1 MAYTLTLLGTD
12 TTFTPKPDTGYK
24 YGETLSYVSTL
35 VDRQG
40 EQVQLSDDI
49 PKYRNSNI
57 AVVDGPDTMGK
68 AVGDRI
74 ARGVASILEAIS
86 RGETDISIMAHS
98 RGAVEAILVAHELE
112 RIQKNFKQG
121 KNSADLINSEC
132 GLTKTAM
139 EAQRSTYDSLNLE
152 GIAKN
157 INNVKLSIFNI
168 DPVPG
173 GDFLGAPVGW
183 KDERFFRVPK
193 IVKEYEQCVY
203 ENERTRCFKA
213 IVPKCDSSDTKFNL
227 FSLPGHHGT
236 GSGNLK
242 DQQQQ
247 AVPGGETTTEHAQQ
261 LMIIK
266 LIDFLN
272 RNGVAIKPGQ
282 NSDEV
287 EVNNPSFDDLIRPL
301 FHVDGKIKKE
311 KLKEKY
317 LTLYQDIIKNK
328 AAYEHFNKTSYPVL
342 GQEQSIQKWFGKY
355 RDDRII
361 LHKVYEDAFLS
372 DVLPHLPGGHF
383 VNYDHARLTIN
394 KELALEDGLPLNEV
408 IDKAVERLNKLIR
421 HSSQVTKDDAE
432 PQSLSESYINDI
444 YATAIQSEE
453 GFNILVNSLEGLIGE
468 VGHVYSHDK
477 HKSMSEDE
485 RNALF
490 NSVKSAI
497 DSFKGYDLHLM
508 SELPQS
514 TEQYKNSYLFIKKGD
529 TRELYYIKPDGK
541 DEKVEINDFNLFE
554 ETINAIKN
562 KDETKLHLSE
572 KQIKEIVTSNGG
584 HTPFKSDDLKDTV
597 RKKIDTTIN
606 EILEGKITRLNDDA
620 KILSDKLGENLS
632 EEVNSEFDKLLR
644 PLRLK
649 DVNNDRINEFDGFKN
664 QLISLLESKPPQI
677 KESRE
682 LLEEKLKSFE
692 KTDPPDEVNELMTSF
707 YGELLE
713 VIPNYDVKKLMEDA
727 NQLYDELDSLK
738 ESFSSFKELNDSLD
752 YDQWQTKL
760 EEKQRQLI
768 DKTARYIQKNNLNLE
783 KDIAPL
789 FKDNNSALYEQIKL
803 VASNYGLENPD
814 FVKLKRQN
822 SELSCKIEEQI
833 EKIKELQQIK
843 DSHDAD
849 KIKLEELNQAKE
861 REVEEIRHQIVS
873 LKADIQSQTRQKN
886 DLEKQIK
893 ELNSEISWLSTDKQ
907 QLTREREFQD
917 KRNNNLNELVN
928 RLNTDEEQ
936 ECTAVVRTL
945 KKLTA
950 DHLNYLELTA
960 KKGNTQNDTIKEQ
973 IEITKNLQGILCN
986 TKEYPLPSERIK
998 AFTNQLNKDNKKLSA
1013 QHDPDPAWKRFAKSC
1028 LITIGVICSGIIP
1041 GILAL
1046 VAYNQFKDKSSPQSF
1061 TDKYKNELSK
1071 IKQQSDISK
1080 HQTED
1085 ETQNLTTTGLA
1096 R

>member
-12 TTFTPKPDTGYK
+12 TTFTPKPDTGYEH
-24 YGETLSYVSTL
+24 GETLSYVSTL
-35 VDRQG
+35 VDRPG
-40 EQVQLSDDI
+40 ESQLTDNI
-49 PKYRNSNI
+49 THYRNSNI

-247 AVPGGETTTEHAQQ
+247 AVPGDETTTEHAQQ

-272 RNGVAIKPGQ
+272 RNGVAINPGQ
-282 NSDEV
+282 NSDPAQPDTNQFAE
-287 EVNNPSFDDLIRPL
+287 LIQPL
-301 FHVDGKIKKE
+301 FDKDGKIKKE
-311 KLKEKY
+311 ELKEKY
-317 LTLYQDIIKNK
+317 LTLYKEIAKNK
-328 AAYEHFNKTSYPVL
+328 AAYEYFNNTSYPVL
-342 GQEQSIQKWFGKY
+342 GREQSIQKVFGSY

-361 LHKVYEDAFLS
+361 LHQAYKDAFLS
-372 DVLPHLPGGHF
+372 DILPHLPGGHF

-394 KELALEDGLPLNEV
+394 QELGLEDGLPLNEV
-408 IDKAVERLNKLIR
+408 IDKTKSRLVEIMI
-421 HSSQVTKDDAE
+421 HSSR
-432 PQSLSESYINDI
+432 LSELGKGDGKGNPLSHSVANDQ
-444 YATAIQSEE
+444 YAHALRSKE
-453 GFNILVNSLEGLIGE
+453 GFNILVNSLEGLISE
-468 VGHVYSHDK
+468 VGNIYSHDK
-477 HKSMSEDE
+477 HKSMSDDE

-490 NSVKSAI
+490 NSVKKAI
-497 DSFKGYDLHLM
+497 DSFKSDVLKDN
-508 SELPQS
+508 ELA
-514 TEQYKNSYLFIKKGD
+514 TAV
-529 TRELYYIKPDGK
+529 REKID
-541 DEKVEINDFNLFE
+541 
-554 ETINAIKN
+554 ETIKN
-562 KDETKLHLSE
+562 
-572 KQIKEIVTSNGG
+572 
-584 HTPFKSDDLKDTV
+584 
-597 RKKIDTTIN
+597 
-606 EILEGKITRLNDDA
+606 ILEGKITRLNGDA
-620 KILSDKLGENLS
+620 KILSQKLGENLS
-632 EEVNSEFDKLLR
+632 EVVKSGFEQLRVLLVEDSVDEVQLKEFD
-644 PLRLK
+644 
-649 DVNNDRINEFDGFKN
+649 DFKN

-682 LLEEKLKSFE
+682 LLEEKIKSFE
-692 KTDPPDEVNELMTSF
+692 KTDPPDSVNEVMTKF
-707 YGELLE
+707 FGELLE
-713 VIPNYDVKKLMEDA
+713 EDIPNYDVKKLMEDA

-738 ESFSSFKELNDSLD
+738 ESFSSFKELNDSLN
-752 YDQWQTKL
+752 YAQWQTEL

-768 DKTARYIQKNNLNLE
+768 DQTARYIQKNNLNLE
-783 KDIAPL
+783 KDIDLL
-789 FKDNNSALYEQIKL
+789 FKDNKSPLYEQIKL

-822 SELSCKIEEQI
+822 SELSCKIDEQV

-843 DSHDAD
+843 EIHDAD
-849 KIKLEELNQAKE
+849 KIKLEELNQKLQALQVSDSAKE

-873 LKADIQSQTRQKN
+873 LKADIQSQTSQKN

-917 KRNNNLNELVN
+917 KRNNDLNELVN

-945 KKLTA
+945 KELTA

-986 TKEYPLPSERIK
+986 TKEYPLPSERIT
-998 AFTNQLNKDNKKLSA
+998 AFTNQLNKDNEKLSA

-1046 VAYNQFKDKSSPQSF
+1046 AAYNQFKDKSSPQSF

-1071 IKQQSDISK
+1071 IKQQADISK

>member
-40 EQVQLSDDI
+40 EQAQLSDDI

-57 AVVDGPDTMGK
+57 TVVDGPDTMGK

-112 RIQKNFKQG
+112 RIQENCKQG
-121 KNSADLINSEC
+121 KDSADLMNSKC
-132 GLTKTAM
+132 PLTKTAM
-139 EAQRSTYDSLNLE
+139 KDQKSTFDSLNLA
-152 GIAKN
+152 GIANN

-203 ENERTRCFKA
+203 ENERTRCFKP
-213 IVPKCDSSDTKFNL
+213 IVPKCESSDTKFNL

-236 GSGNLK
+236 GSGNLN
-242 DQQQQ
+242 DQQQ
-247 AVPGGETTTEHAQQ
+247 AVLVGDTTTEHAQQ

-282 NSDEV
+282 NGDE
-287 EVNNPSFDDLIRPL
+287 EQVNNTSFNALIKPL
-301 FHVDGKIKKE
+301 FDEDGKIKKE
-311 KLKEKY
+311 ELKEKY
-317 LTLYQDIIKNK
+317 LTLYQEIAKNK
-328 AAYEHFNKTSYPVL
+328 AAYEHFNTTSYKVL
-342 GQEQSIQKWFGKY
+342 GQEQSIQKLFGRY

-361 LHKVYEDAFLS
+361 LHQVYEDAFLS

-394 KELALEDGLPLNEV
+394 QELGLEDGLSLNQV
-408 IDKAVERLNKLIR
+408 IDKTVSRLGEIMK
-421 HSSQVTKDDAE
+421 HSSKLANLNNEDAE
-432 PQSLSESYINDI
+432 ANDLSQSVLDDNC
-444 YATAIQSEE
+444 AHAIQSKE
-453 GFNILVNSLEGLIGE
+453 GFNILVDSLEGLIGE
-468 VGHVYSHDK
+468 VGNIYFHDK
-477 HKSMSEDE
+477 HKSMREGE

-490 NSVKSAI
+490 NSVKGAI
-497 DSFKGYDLHLM
+497 DL
-508 SELPQS
+508 
-514 TEQYKNSYLFIKKGD
+514 
-529 TRELYYIKPDGK
+529 
-541 DEKVEINDFNLFE
+541 
-554 ETINAIKN
+554 
-562 KDETKLHLSE
+562 
-572 KQIKEIVTSNGG
+572 
-584 HTPFKSDDLKDTV
+584 FKSADLNDNELATAV
-597 RKKIDTTIN
+597 REKIDTTIK

-620 KILSDKLGENLS
+620 EILSHKLGENLS
-632 EEVNSEFDKLLR
+632 EEVNSAFEKLLLTLR
-644 PLRLK
+644 PE

-692 KTDPPDEVNELMTSF
+692 KTDPPDVVNETMTSF
-707 YGELLE
+707 FGELLE
-713 VIPNYDVKKLMEDA
+713 VIPDYDVNKLMEDA
-727 NQLYDELDSLK
+727 NQLYDEFD
-738 ESFSSFKELNDSLD
+738 SFKKSLSDFTQLNDSLD
-752 YDQWQTKL
+752 YAQWQTKL

-768 DKTARYIQKNNLNLE
+768 DQTARYIQKNNLNLE
-783 KDIAPL
+783 KDIDPL
-789 FKDNNSALYEQIKL
+789 FEDNNSPLYEQIKL

-822 SELSCKIEEQI
+822 SELSCKLDEQV

-843 DSHDAD
+843 ERHDAD
-849 KIKLEELNQAKE
+849 KIKLEKLNQELQVLRDSGSEKE
-861 REVEEIRHQIVS
+861 KEVEQIRQEIAALRTG
-873 LKADIQSQTRQKN
+873 IQSQDRQQ
-886 DLEKQIK
+886 DALEKQIK
-893 ELNSEISWLSTDKQ
+893 NLNSEIAWLSTDKQ

-917 KRNNNLNELVN
+917 NRINDLNELVN

-950 DHLNYLELTA
+950 DHLDYLTA

-986 TKEYPLPSERIK
+986 TKEYPLPSERIT
-998 AFTNQLNKDNKKLSA
+998 AFTNQLNEDNKKLSA

-1046 VAYNQFKDKSSPQSF
+1046 AAYNHFKDKSSPQSF

>member
-40 EQVQLSDDI
+40 EQAQLSDDI

-57 AVVDGPDTMGK
+57 TVVDGPDTMGK
-68 AVGDRI
+68 AVGGRI

-112 RIQKNFKQG
+112 RIQENFKQG
-121 KNSADLINSEC
+121 KGSADLRNSKC
-132 GLTKTAM
+132 PLTKTAM
-139 EAQRSTYDSLNLE
+139 EAQKDTYESLNLE
-152 GIAKN
+152 GIANN

-236 GSGNLK
+236 GSGNLN
-242 DQQQQ
+242 DQQSS
-247 AVPGGETTTEHAQQ
+247 PIKIEGKTTEHAQQ

-266 LIDFLN
+266 LIDFLT

-282 NSDEV
+282 NSDE
-287 EVNNPSFDDLIRPL
+287 EQVNNPSFDDLIQPL
-301 FHVDGKIKKE
+301 FDDGKIKKE
-311 KLKEKY
+311 ELKEKY
-317 LTLYQDIIKNK
+317 LTLYQEIAKNK
-328 AAYEHFNKTSYPVL
+328 AAYEHFNTTSYPVL
-342 GQEQSIQKWFGKY
+342 GKEQSIQKLFGRY

-361 LHKVYEDAFLS
+361 LHQVYEDAFLS

-383 VNYDHARLTIN
+383 VNYDHAHLTIN
-394 KELALEDGLPLNEV
+394 QELGLEDGLPLNQV
-408 IDKAVERLNKLIR
+408 IDKTVSRLGEIMK
-421 HSSQVTKDDAE
+421 HSSKLANLNNEDAKANDLSQSVLDDNCAH
-432 PQSLSESYINDI
+432 
-444 YATAIQSEE
+444 AIQSKE
-453 GFNILVNSLEGLIGE
+453 GFNILVDSLEGLIGE
-468 VGHVYSHDK
+468 VGNIYFHDK
-477 HKSMSEDE
+477 HKSMEEGE

-490 NSVKSAI
+490 NSVKGAI
-497 DSFKGYDLHLM
+497 DL
-508 SELPQS
+508 
-514 TEQYKNSYLFIKKGD
+514 
-529 TRELYYIKPDGK
+529 
-541 DEKVEINDFNLFE
+541 
-554 ETINAIKN
+554 
-562 KDETKLHLSE
+562 
-572 KQIKEIVTSNGG
+572 
-584 HTPFKSDDLKDTV
+584 FKSADLNDNELATTV
-597 RKKIDTTIN
+597 REKIDTTIK

-620 KILSDKLGENLS
+620 EILSQKLGENLS
-632 EEVNSEFDKLLR
+632 EEVNSAFDKLLLTLR
-644 PLRLK
+644 PE

-692 KTDPPDEVNELMTSF
+692 KTDPPDVVNESMTSF
-707 YGELLE
+707 FGELLE
-713 VIPNYDVKKLMEDA
+713 IIPDYDVNKLMEDA
-727 NQLYDELDSLK
+727 NQLYDEFDSFK
-738 ESFSSFKELNDSLD
+738 ESFSSFKELNDSLN
-752 YDQWQTKL
+752 YAQWQTEL

-768 DKTARYIQKNNLNLE
+768 DQTARYIQKNNLNLE
-783 KDIAPL
+783 KDIDPL
-789 FKDNNSALYEQIKL
+789 FKDNKSPLYEQIKL

-822 SELSCKIEEQI
+822 SELSCKIDEQV

-843 DSHDAD
+843 ERHDAD
-849 KIKLEELNQAKE
+849 KIKLEELNQELQVLRDSGSEKE
-861 REVEEIRHQIVS
+861 KEVEQIRQEIAALRTR
-873 LKADIQSQTRQKN
+873 IQSQDRQQ
-886 DLEKQIK
+886 DALEKQIRA
-893 ELNSEISWLSTDKQ
+893 LNSVINLLMGDKDRLRLDSEI
-907 QLTREREFQD
+907 QD
-917 KRNNNLNELVN
+917 NRINDLKELVN

-945 KKLTA
+945 KELIA
-950 DHLNYLELTA
+950 DHLNYLTA

-973 IEITKNLQGILCN
+973 IEITENLRGILYN
-986 TKEYPLPSERIK
+986 TKKYPLPSERIT
-998 AFTNQLNKDNKKLSA
+998 AFTNQLNEDNKKLSA
-1013 QHDPDPAWKRFAKSC
+1013 QYDPDPAWKRFAKSC
-1028 LITIGVICSGIIP
+1028 LITIGVVCSGIIP

-1046 VAYNQFKDKSSPQSF
+1046 AAYNHFKDKSSPQSF

-1071 IKQQSDISK
+1071 IKQQADISK

>member
-12 TTFTPKPDTGYK
+12 TTFTPKPDSGYEH
-24 YGETLSYVSTL
+24 GETLSYVSTL
-35 VDRQG
+35 VDRPG
-40 EQVQLSDDI
+40 EPQLTDNI
-49 PKYRNSNI
+49 THYRNSNI

-112 RIQKNFKQG
+112 RIQENFKRG
-121 KNSADLINSEC
+121 KDSADLMKSKC
-132 GLTKTAM
+132 PLTKTAM
-139 EAQRSTYDSLNLE
+139 EAQKDTYDSLNLE
-152 GIAKN
+152 GIANN

-236 GSGNLK
+236 GSGNLN
-242 DQQQQ
+242 DQQSS
-247 AVPGGETTTEHAQQ
+247 PIKIEGKTTEHAQQ

-266 LIDFLN
+266 LIDFLT

-282 NSDEV
+282 NSDE
-287 EVNNPSFDDLIRPL
+287 EQVNNPSFDDLIQPL
-301 FHVDGKIKKE
+301 FDDDGKIKKE
-311 KLKEKY
+311 ELKEKY
-317 LTLYQDIIKNK
+317 LTLYQEIAKNK
-328 AAYEHFNKTSYPVL
+328 AAYEHFNTTSYPVL
-342 GQEQSIQKWFGKY
+342 GQEQSIQKWFGRY

-361 LHKVYEDAFLS
+361 LHQDYKDAFLS

-394 KELALEDGLPLNEV
+394 QELGLEDGLPLNEV
-408 IDKAVERLNKLIR
+408 IDKTKSRLVEIMNRSSKL
-421 HSSQVTKDDAE
+421 SQLENDDKA
-432 PQSLSESYINDI
+432 SFSDSVANDKC
-444 YATAIQSEE
+444 AHAIQSKE
-453 GFNILVNSLEGLIGE
+453 GFNILVNSLEGLIIE
-468 VGHVYSHDK
+468 VSNIYCHDN
-477 HKSMSEDE
+477 HKSMSKDE
-485 RNALF
+485 RDALF
-490 NSVKSAI
+490 KSVKGAI
-497 DSFKGYDLHLM
+497 
-508 SELPQS
+508 
-514 TEQYKNSYLFIKKGD
+514 NS
-529 TRELYYIKPDGK
+529 
-541 DEKVEINDFNLFE
+541 
-554 ETINAIKN
+554 
-562 KDETKLHLSE
+562 
-572 KQIKEIVTSNGG
+572 
-584 HTPFKSDDLKDTV
+584 FKSDDLKDNQLATAV
-597 RKKIDTTIN
+597 RKKIDTTIEN
-606 EILEGKITRLNDDA
+606 ILTAKITRLNGDA
-620 KILSDKLGENLS
+620 EILSQKLGENLS
-632 EEVNSEFDKLLR
+632 EEVNSAFDKLLLT
-644 PLRLK
+644 LRLE

-692 KTDPPDEVNELMTSF
+692 KTDPPDVVNESMTSF
-707 YGELLE
+707 FGELLE
-713 VIPNYDVKKLMEDA
+713 VIPDYDVNKLMEDA
-727 NQLYDELDSLK
+727 NQLYDEFD
-738 ESFSSFKELNDSLD
+738 SFKKSLSDFTQLNDSLD
-752 YDQWQTKL
+752 YAQWQTKL

-768 DKTARYIQKNNLNLE
+768 DQTARYIQKNNLNLE
-783 KDIAPL
+783 KDIDPL
-789 FKDNNSALYEQIKL
+789 FEDNKSPLYEQIKL

-822 SELSCKIEEQI
+822 SELSCKLDEQI

-843 DSHDAD
+843 ERHDHD
-849 KIKLEELNQAKE
+849 KIELEKLNQELQVLRDSGSEKE
-861 REVEEIRHQIVS
+861 KKVEQIRQEIAALRTR
-873 LKADIQSQTRQKN
+873 IQSQDKQQ
-886 DLEKQIK
+886 DALEKQIK
-893 ELNSEISWLSTDKQ
+893 KLNSQISWLSTDKQ

-998 AFTNQLNKDNKKLSA
+998 AFTNQLKKDNEKLSA

-1046 VAYNQFKDKSSPQSF
+1046 AAYNQFKDKSSPQSF

>member
-12 TTFTPKPDTGYK
+12 TTFTPKPDTGYEH
-24 YGETLSYVSTL
+24 GETLSYVSTL
-35 VDRQG
+35 VDRPG
-40 EQVQLSDDI
+40 EPQLTDNI
-49 PKYRNSNI
+49 THYRNSNI

-112 RIQKNFKQG
+112 RIQENFKQG
-121 KNSADLINSEC
+121 KGSADLKNSKC
-132 GLTKTAM
+132 PLTKTAM
-139 EAQRSTYDSLNLE
+139 EAQKDTYESLNLE
-152 GIAKN
+152 GIANN

-282 NSDEV
+282 NSDEGQ
-287 EVNNPSFDDLIRPL
+287 VNNLSFDDLIGPL
-301 FHVDGKIKKE
+301 FDEDGKIKKE

-328 AAYEHFNKTSYPVL
+328 AAYEHFNNTSYPVL
-342 GQEQSIQKWFGKY
+342 GREQSIQKVFGSY

-361 LHKVYEDAFLS
+361 LHQAYKDAFLS

-408 IDKAVERLNKLIR
+408 IDKAVERLNEIIR
-421 HSSQVTKDDAE
+421 HSSQVTKDVAE
-432 PQSLSESYINDI
+432 AQSLSESCINDK
-444 YATAIQSEE
+444 YAPVIQSEE
-453 GFNILVNSLEGLIGE
+453 GFNILVNSLEGLISE
-468 VGHVYSHDK
+468 VRNIYFHDK
-477 HKSMSEDE
+477 HKSMSDDE

-490 NSVKSAI
+490 NSVKGAI
-497 DSFKGYDLHLM
+497 DSFKSADLEDNQLATDVRGKID
-508 SELPQS
+508 E
-514 TEQYKNSYLFIKKGD
+514 TIKK
-529 TRELYYIKPDGK
+529 
-541 DEKVEINDFNLFE
+541 
-554 ETINAIKN
+554 
-562 KDETKLHLSE
+562 
-572 KQIKEIVTSNGG
+572 
-584 HTPFKSDDLKDTV
+584 
-597 RKKIDTTIN
+597 
-606 EILEGKITRLNDDA
+606 ILEGKITRLNDDA
-620 KILSDKLGENLS
+620 EILSQKLGENLS
-632 EEVNSEFDKLLR
+632 EVVKSKFDILRQKPALVDVHNDRLKEFD
-644 PLRLK
+644 
-649 DVNNDRINEFDGFKN
+649 DFKN

-692 KTDPPDEVNELMTSF
+692 KTDPPDVVNEDMTKF
-707 YGELLE
+707 FGELLE
-713 VIPNYDVKKLMEDA
+713 EVIPDYDVNKLMEDA
-727 NQLYDELDSLK
+727 NQLYDEFDSFK
-738 ESFSSFKELNDSLD
+738 ESFSSFKELNDSLN
-752 YDQWQTKL
+752 YAQWQTEL

-768 DKTARYIQKNNLNLE
+768 DQTARYIQKNNLNLE
-783 KDIAPL
+783 KDIDPL
-789 FKDNNSALYEQIKL
+789 FKDNKSPLYEQIKL

-822 SELSCKIEEQI
+822 SELSCKLDKQI

-843 DSHDAD
+843 ERHDHD
-849 KIKLEELNQAKE
+849 KIELEKLNQELQVLRDSGSEKE
-861 REVEEIRHQIVS
+861 KEVEQIRQEIAALRTR
-873 LKADIQSQTRQKN
+873 IQSQDRQQ
-886 DLEKQIK
+886 DALEKQIK
-893 ELNSEISWLSTDKQ
+893 NLNSEIAWLSTDKQ

-917 KRNNNLNELVN
+917 NRINDLNELVN

-950 DHLNYLELTA
+950 DHLDYLTA

-998 AFTNQLNKDNKKLSA
+998 AFTNQLKKDNEKLSA

-1046 VAYNQFKDKSSPQSF
+1046 ATYNHFKDKSSPQSF
-1061 TDKYKNELSK
+1061 TAKYKNELSK

>member
-12 TTFTPKPDTGYK
+12 TTFTPKPDTGYEH
-24 YGETLSYVSTL
+24 GETLSYVSTL
-35 VDRQG
+35 VDRPG
-40 EQVQLSDDI
+40 EPQLTDNI
-49 PKYRNSNI
+49 THYRNSNI

-112 RIQKNFKQG
+112 RIQENFKQG
-121 KNSADLINSEC
+121 KGSADLRNSKC
-132 GLTKTAM
+132 PLTKTAM
-139 EAQRSTYDSLNLE
+139 EAQKDTYESLKLE
-152 GIAKN
+152 GIANN

-173 GDFLGAPVGW
+173 GDLLGAPVGW

-203 ENERTRCFKA
+203 ENERTRCFKP
-213 IVPKCDSSDTKFNL
+213 IVPKCESSDTKFNL

-236 GSGNLK
+236 GSGNLN
-242 DQQQQ
+242 DQQSS
-247 AVPGGETTTEHAQQ
+247 PIKIEGKTTEHAQQ

-266 LIDFLN
+266 LIDFLT

-282 NSDEV
+282 TSDE
-287 EVNNPSFDDLIRPL
+287 EQVNNPSFDDLIQPL
-301 FHVDGKIKKE
+301 FDDDGKIKKE
-311 KLKEKY
+311 ELKEKY
-317 LTLYQDIIKNK
+317 LTLYQEIAKNK
-328 AAYEHFNKTSYPVL
+328 AAYEHFNNTSYPVL
-342 GQEQSIQKWFGKY
+342 GREQSIQKVFGSY

-361 LHKVYEDAFLS
+361 LHQAYKDAFLS

-394 KELALEDGLPLNEV
+394 QELGLEDGLPLNEV
-408 IDKAVERLNKLIR
+408 VDKTVKRLGEIMNRSSKLSQLKNDDKASFSDSVANDNYV
-421 HSSQVTKDDAE
+421 HAM
-432 PQSLSESYINDI
+432 QSK
-444 YATAIQSEE
+444 E
-453 GFNILVNSLEGLIGE
+453 GFNILVDSLEGLIGE
-468 VGHVYSHDK
+468 VGNIYIHDK

-485 RNALF
+485 RDALF
-490 NSVKSAI
+490 KSVKGAI
-497 DSFKGYDLHLM
+497 
-508 SELPQS
+508 
-514 TEQYKNSYLFIKKGD
+514 NS
-529 TRELYYIKPDGK
+529 
-541 DEKVEINDFNLFE
+541 
-554 ETINAIKN
+554 
-562 KDETKLHLSE
+562 
-572 KQIKEIVTSNGG
+572 
-584 HTPFKSDDLKDTV
+584 FKSDDLKDNELATAV
-597 RKKIDTTIN
+597 REKIDTTIKN
-606 EILEGKITRLNDDA
+606 ILTAKITRLNGDA
-620 KILSDKLGENLS
+620 EILSQKLGENLS
-632 EEVNSEFDKLLR
+632 EEVKSAFDKLLLT
-644 PLRLK
+644 LRSG

-664 QLISLLESKPPQI
+664 QLIRLLESKPPQI

-692 KTDPPDEVNELMTSF
+692 KTDPPDVVNEEMTSF
-707 YGELLE
+707 FGELLE
-713 VIPNYDVKKLMEDA
+713 VIPDYDVNKLMEDA
-727 NQLYDELDSLK
+727 NQLYDELDSFK

-752 YDQWQTKL
+752 YAQWQTEL

-768 DKTARYIQKNNLNLE
+768 DQTARYIQKNNLNLE
-783 KDIAPL
+783 KDIDPL
-789 FKDNNSALYEQIKL
+789 FPDNNSPLYEQIKL

-822 SELSCKIEEQI
+822 SELSCKIDEQV

-843 DSHDAD
+843 EIHDAD
-849 KIKLEELNQAKE
+849 KIKLEELNQELQALQVSDSAKE

-917 KRNNNLNELVN
+917 KRNNDLNELVN

-998 AFTNQLNKDNKKLSA
+998 AFTNQLKKDNEKLSA

-1046 VAYNQFKDKSSPQSF
+1046 AAYNHFKDKSSPQSF

-1071 IKQQSDISK
+1071 IKQQADISK

>member
-12 TTFTPKPDTGYK
+12 TTFTPKPDSGYEH
-24 YGETLSYVSTL
+24 GETLSYVSTL
-35 VDRQG
+35 VDRPG
-40 EQVQLSDDI
+40 EPQLTDNI
-49 PKYRNSNI
+49 THYRNSNI

-112 RIQKNFKQG
+112 RIQENFKRG
-121 KNSADLINSEC
+121 KDSADLMKSKC
-132 GLTKTAM
+132 PLTKTAM
-139 EAQRSTYDSLNLE
+139 EAQKDTYDSLNLE
-152 GIAKN
+152 GIANN

-236 GSGNLK
+236 GSGNLN
-242 DQQQQ
+242 DQQSS
-247 AVPGGETTTEHAQQ
+247 PIKIEGKTTEHAQQ

-266 LIDFLN
+266 LIDFLT

-282 NSDEV
+282 NSDE
-287 EVNNPSFDDLIRPL
+287 EQVNNPSFDELIQPL
-301 FHVDGKIKKE
+301 FDDDGKIKKE
-311 KLKEKY
+311 ELKEKY
-317 LTLYQDIIKNK
+317 LTLYQEIAKNK
-328 AAYEHFNKTSYPVL
+328 AAYEHFNTTSYPVL
-342 GQEQSIQKWFGKY
+342 GQEQSIQKWFGRY

-361 LHKVYEDAFLS
+361 LHQDYKDAFLS

-394 KELALEDGLPLNEV
+394 QELGLEDGLPLNEV
-408 IDKAVERLNKLIR
+408 IDKTKSRLVEIMNRSSKL
-421 HSSQVTKDDAE
+421 SQLENDDKA
-432 PQSLSESYINDI
+432 SFSDSVANDKC
-444 YATAIQSEE
+444 AHAIQSKE
-453 GFNILVNSLEGLIGE
+453 GFNILVNSLEGLIIE
-468 VGHVYSHDK
+468 VSNIYCHDN
-477 HKSMSEDE
+477 HKSMSKDE
-485 RNALF
+485 RDALF
-490 NSVKSAI
+490 KSVKGAI
-497 DSFKGYDLHLM
+497 
-508 SELPQS
+508 
-514 TEQYKNSYLFIKKGD
+514 NS
-529 TRELYYIKPDGK
+529 
-541 DEKVEINDFNLFE
+541 
-554 ETINAIKN
+554 
-562 KDETKLHLSE
+562 
-572 KQIKEIVTSNGG
+572 
-584 HTPFKSDDLKDTV
+584 FKSDDLKDNQLATAV
-597 RKKIDTTIN
+597 RKKIDTTIEN
-606 EILEGKITRLNDDA
+606 ILTAKITRLNGDA
-620 KILSDKLGENLS
+620 EILSQKLGENLS
-632 EEVNSEFDKLLR
+632 EEVNSAFDKLLLT
-644 PLRLK
+644 LRLE

-692 KTDPPDEVNELMTSF
+692 KTDPPDVVNESMTSF
-707 YGELLE
+707 FGELLE
-713 VIPNYDVKKLMEDA
+713 VIPDYDVNKLMEDA
-727 NQLYDELDSLK
+727 NQLYDEFDSFK
-738 ESFSSFKELNDSLD
+738 ESFSSFKELNDSLN
-752 YDQWQTKL
+752 YAQWQTEL

-768 DKTARYIQKNNLNLE
+768 DQTARYIQKNNLNLE
-783 KDIAPL
+783 KDIDPL
-789 FKDNNSALYEQIKL
+789 FKDNKSPLYEQIKL

-822 SELSCKIEEQI
+822 SELSCKIDEQV

-843 DSHDAD
+843 ERHDAD
-849 KIKLEELNQAKE
+849 KIKLEELNQELQVLRDSGSEKE
-861 REVEEIRHQIVS
+861 KEVEQIRQEIAALRTR
-873 LKADIQSQTRQKN
+873 IQSQDRQQ
-886 DLEKQIK
+886 DALEKQIRA
-893 ELNSEISWLSTDKQ
+893 LNSVINLLMGDKDRLRLDSEI
-907 QLTREREFQD
+907 QD
-917 KRNNNLNELVN
+917 NRINDLKELVN

-945 KKLTA
+945 KELIA
-950 DHLNYLELTA
+950 DHLNYLTA

-973 IEITKNLQGILCN
+973 IEITENLRGILYN
-986 TKEYPLPSERIK
+986 TKKYPLPSERIT
-998 AFTNQLNKDNKKLSA
+998 AFTNQLNEDNKKLSA
-1013 QHDPDPAWKRFAKSC
+1013 QYDPDPAWKRFAKSC
-1028 LITIGVICSGIIP
+1028 LITIGVVCSGIIP

-1046 VAYNQFKDKSSPQSF
+1046 AAYNHFKDKSSPQSF

-1071 IKQQSDISK
+1071 IKQQADISK

>member
-12 TTFTPKPDTGYK
+12 TTFTPKPDTGYEH
-24 YGETLSYVSTL
+24 GETLSYVSTL

-40 EQVQLSDDI
+40 EQAKLSDDI
-49 PKYRNSNI
+49 PKYRNSKI

-112 RIQKNFKQG
+112 RIQENCKQG
-121 KNSADLINSEC
+121 KDSADLMNSKC
-132 GLTKTAM
+132 PLTKKAM
-139 EAQRSTYDSLNLE
+139 QEQKSTFDSLNLE
-152 GIAKN
+152 GIANN

-173 GDFLGAPVGW
+173 GDLLGAPVGW

-203 ENERTRCFKA
+203 ENERTRCFKP
-213 IVPKCDSSDTKFNL
+213 IVPKCESSDTKFNL

-236 GSGNLK
+236 GSGNLN
-242 DQQQQ
+242 DQQSS
-247 AVPGGETTTEHAQQ
+247 PIKIEGKTTEHAQQ

-266 LIDFLN
+266 LIDFLT

-282 NSDEV
+282 NSDE
-287 EVNNPSFDDLIRPL
+287 EQVNNPSFDDLIQPL
-301 FHVDGKIKKE
+301 FDDGKIKKE
-311 KLKEKY
+311 ELKEKY
-317 LTLYQDIIKNK
+317 LTLYQEIAKNK
-328 AAYEHFNKTSYPVL
+328 AAYEHFNTTSYPVL
-342 GQEQSIQKWFGKY
+342 GQEQSIQKWFGRY

-361 LHKVYEDAFLS
+361 LHQVYKDAFLS

-394 KELALEDGLPLNEV
+394 QELGLEDGLPLNEV
-408 IDKAVERLNKLIR
+408 IDKTKSRLVEIMNRSSKL
-421 HSSQVTKDDAE
+421 SQLKNDDKA
-432 PQSLSESYINDI
+432 SFSDSVANDKC
-444 YATAIQSEE
+444 AHAIQSEE

-468 VGHVYSHDK
+468 VGNIYSHDK
-477 HKSMSEDE
+477 HKSMSDDE

-490 NSVKSAI
+490 NSVKKAI
-497 DSFKGYDLHLM
+497 DS
-508 SELPQS
+508 
-514 TEQYKNSYLFIKKGD
+514 
-529 TRELYYIKPDGK
+529 
-541 DEKVEINDFNLFE
+541 
-554 ETINAIKN
+554 
-562 KDETKLHLSE
+562 
-572 KQIKEIVTSNGG
+572 
-584 HTPFKSDDLKDTV
+584 FKSDDLKDNELAKTV
-597 RKKIDTTIN
+597 RKKIDKTIKN
-606 EILEGKITRLNDDA
+606 ILKGKITRLNDDA
-620 KILSDKLGENLS
+620 EILSQKLGENLS
-632 EEVNSEFDKLLR
+632 EEVKSAFDKLLR
-644 PLRLK
+644 TLK
-649 DVNNDRINEFDGFKN
+649 PEDVNNDRINEFDGFKN

-677 KESRE
+677 KESKE

-692 KTDPPDEVNELMTSF
+692 KTDPPDSVNEDMTKF
-707 YGELLE
+707 FGELLEE

-768 DKTARYIQKNNLNLE
+768 DQTARYIQKNNLNLE
-783 KDIAPL
+783 KDIDPL
-789 FKDNNSALYEQIKL
+789 FKVNKSPLYEQIKL

-822 SELSCKIEEQI
+822 SELSCKLDEQV

-843 DSHDAD
+843 EIHDAD
-849 KIKLEELNQAKE
+849 KIKLEELNQELQALQVSDSAKE
-861 REVEEIRHQIVS
+861 RKVEEIRHQIVS

-998 AFTNQLNKDNKKLSA
+998 AFTNQLKKDNEKLSA

-1046 VAYNQFKDKSSPQSF
+1046 AAYNQFKDKSSPQSF